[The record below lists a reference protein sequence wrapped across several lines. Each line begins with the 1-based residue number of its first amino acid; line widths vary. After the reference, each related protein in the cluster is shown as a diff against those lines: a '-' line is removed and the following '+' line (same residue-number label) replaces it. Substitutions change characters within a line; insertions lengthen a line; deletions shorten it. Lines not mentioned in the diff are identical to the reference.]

1 MVRVM
6 RIKTKG
12 LQDYPFYLRPFFWNQ
27 HRKYGMVLKPA
38 LLWAR
43 VPRLF
48 TTVAL
53 LFGALDSKKSVV
65 TPTLRSM
72 ITVRVSQ
79 INWCEFCVDV
89 NSYMFAKREGDISK
103 LNALPEWSESTLFD
117 EHERTVL
124 EYVDAI
130 TYSDRYVTDILMD
143 KLRLYFDD
151 DGIVELTALI
161 AFQNM
166 SSKFNSALEVPSQ
179 GFCRIPS
186 KEN

>member
-1 MVRVM
+1 MRVG
-6 RIKTKG
+6 IKRR
-12 LQDYPFYLRPFFWNQ
+12 QDYPFYLRPFFWNQ
-27 HRKYGMVLKPA
+27 NRKYGMVLKPA

-43 VPRLF
+43 LPRLF
-48 TTVAL
+48 ATVAL

-89 NSYMFAKREGDISK
+89 NSYMFAKREGDITK
-103 LNALPEWSESTLFD
+103 LNTLSEWSESTLFD

-130 TYSDRYVTDILMD
+130 TYSDKYVTDDLME
-143 KLRLYFDD
+143 KLRLYYDD

-166 SSKFNSALEVPSQ
+166 SSKFNSALDVPSQ
-179 GFCRIPS
+179 GFCRIQS